1 MQTVSSI
8 HLLGRPWLACDGD
21 LPHAPRGRKAWGLL
35 AYLVMATQPHSRDHL
50 ASLLFAEAD
59 DPFGALRWNLAE
71 LRRSLRL
78 AQLLRGERISLSLPE
93 GTYVDV
99 QVVTSGSW
107 MDAAA
112 VPGLGCEL
120 LAGMDFPTSPGF
132 EAWLLNERRRLA
144 VVSLAAL
151 REGAMARLAAG
162 DAVGAQSLAARM
174 VTLAPY
180 EEDGHALLIRA
191 YVAGGDE
198 DAASRQWQACTET
211 LRRELSAEPG
221 PAVAAAL
228 RSGAHRAGS
237 GTTGAAASGRAQ
249 LDAGLAALKAG
260 VLDAGLECLARAA
273 ADAARADDPE
283 LQARATFELGSA
295 LVHSGRSRYEEGATV
310 LHEVLP
316 AADTLGDTRLRAA
329 AAREL
334 AWVELL
340 TARYDRAEVWLQQ
353 ALDETAGEPRE
364 TAAALWVLGMALTEV
379 ARYQESMAALRK
391 AITLA
396 DSVDDAR
403 TGGIARALL
412 GKAHLMR
419 GELDDARPA
428 LEQSLDIFTSAGW
441 TWLLPWAEAYLG
453 ELELFV
459 GDLDRAERLL
469 DHAFS
474 LSAQISDP
482 CFCTKSEA
490 NLGLLEAMR
499 GDLAAAE
506 SRLASARMWLI
517 RTPDHMW
524 SLGYAL
530 DASCIVGTSFGLSDT
545 GRWIDE
551 LEHLAGRSGMRELV
565 ARSYVHRHNATGEP
579 SALETARLLAADI
592 DNPRLHLIVEEP
604 ERVLL

>member
-1 MQTVSSI
+1 MGGPVLSGATLARGKGVSVQPVSSI

-21 LPHAPRGRKAWGLL
+21 LPPPPRGWKAWRLL
-35 AYLVMATQPHSRDHL
+35 AYLVVATKPHPRDHL

-71 LRRSLRL
+71 LRRSLGL
-78 AQLLRGERISLSLPE
+78 GELLRGERLSLSLP
-93 GTYVDV
+93 GSAYVDV
-99 QVVTSGSW
+99 HVVTSGVSW

-120 LAGMDFPTSPGF
+120 LAGMDFPSSPAF

-151 REGAMARLAAG
+151 REGAMALLAAG
-162 DAVGAQSLAARM
+162 DAGGAQSLAARM

-211 LRRELSAEPG
+211 LRRELGAEPG
-221 PAVAAAL
+221 PAVTAAL

-237 GTTGAAASGRAQ
+237 GTAGAAASGRAQ
-249 LDAGLAALKAG
+249 LDAAVAE
-260 VLDAGLECLARAA
+260 DR
-273 ADAARADDPE
+273 E

-295 LVHSGRSRYEEGATV
+295 LVQSGRCRYEEGATV

-316 AADTLGDTRLRAA
+316 TADTLGDARLGAT

-340 TARYDRAEVWLQQ
+340 TARYDRAEVWLRQ
-353 ALDETAGEPRE
+353 ALDVAAGEPRE

-396 DSVDDAR
+396 DSIRKTTPERAGSLGRCSERR
-403 TGGIARALL
+403 TSCEASLTTPGRPLSRASTSSNRRA
-412 GKAHLMR
+412 GPGSCHGPR
-419 GELDDARPA
+419 R
-428 LEQSLDIFTSAGW
+428 TSANSSSSPA
-441 TWLLPWAEAYLG
+441 TST
-453 ELELFV
+453 V
-459 GDLDRAERLL
+459 
-469 DHAFS
+469 
-474 LSAQISDP
+474 SASP
-482 CFCTKSEA
+482 
-490 NLGLLEAMR
+490 
-499 GDLAAAE
+499 
-506 SRLASARMWLI
+506 
-517 RTPDHMW
+517 
-524 SLGYAL
+524 
-530 DASCIVGTSFGLSDT
+530 
-545 GRWIDE
+545 
-551 LEHLAGRSGMRELV
+551 
-565 ARSYVHRHNATGEP
+565 
-579 SALETARLLAADI
+579 
-592 DNPRLHLIVEEP
+592 
-604 ERVLL
+604 